1 MEGVDETSSNHT
13 RQTMTVEEAAAILG
27 ISRANAYECAR
38 TGELPSIRFGRRVLI
53 PSAALSRLLQ
63 PGGAE
68 EGASPRMSDAS

>member
-1 MEGVDETSSNHT
+1 MEVMDETNSNRT

-27 ISRANAYECAR
+27 ISRAKAYECAR

-53 PSAALSRLLQ
+53 PSAALARLLQ

-68 EGASPRMSDAS
+68 EGTAPRMSDAS